1 MRNIILKL
9 KSFNYGKVFLK
20 NRCRVV
26 MKGSILRTKDKYNK
40 NNFQTSEMNLVRAQ
54 ELNKGYNYIS
64 NHDILY

>member
-1 MRNIILKL
+1 
-9 KSFNYGKVFLK
+9 
-20 NRCRVV
+20 